1 MARVDGWLEAERG
14 RLICEL
20 LATPALEHAVEV
32 WNVGSKDR
40 VHKLDA
46 IQEMIGRNLV
56 GGRNTVTV
64 AAAAV
69 KGLRVE
75 KIGGKER

>member
-1 MARVDGWLEAERG
+1 MARVDGRLETERG
-14 RLICEL
+14 RLIWEL
-20 LATPALEHAVEV
+20 LATPAVEHAVEV

-46 IQEMIGRNLV
+46 IHEMIGRNLV
-56 GGRNTVTV
+56 GERSTV
-64 AAAAV
+64 AAVAM